1 MKSYILSTNLQI
13 FIASIVLIIA
23 CGEDQN
29 SAADQPENSQEQQ
42 TIDEADR
49 PAPPEEEMVELDPEL
64 VKSNIRDAL
73 DDAGRLH
80 VLNRSPEE
88 IEYELGE
95 PIALIRQGY
104 REEGRSKEAMVY
116 QMYDQDATGLYI
128 FFERGVS
135 VDYRLDSFHG
145 VYGSALEAW
154 FRPE

>member
-1 MKSYILSTNLQI
+1 MNTYTQLL
-13 FIASIVLIIA
+13 LIIIVFFVA

-29 SAADQPENSQEQQ
+29 NAADQPEHSQEQQ
-42 TIDEADR
+42 TQKTLDETDR
-49 PAPPEEEMVELDPEL
+49 PTPPEDEMVELDPEM
-64 VKSNIRDAL
+64 VKSTIRDAL
-73 DDAGRLH
+73 DDEGKLH
-80 VLNRSPEE
+80 VLNRTPEE

-95 PIALIRQGY
+95 PIAIIRQGY

-116 QMYDQDATGLYI
+116 HVYDQDATGLYI
-128 FFERGVS
+128 FFERGTS